1 MFVKALSGN
10 NGNTDQKTVTEM
22 TYYRSNFIGLV
33 NSFVLL
39 VTLLYDCQEKEES
52 PRQED

>member
-1 MFVKALSGN
+1 MFIKVLSGN
-10 NGNTDQKTVTEM
+10 NGNTDQKTVTEV

-39 VTLLYDCQEKEES
+39 LILLHDCQEKDES
-52 PRQED
+52 PRQKN